1 MIRRPPSP
9 TLFPYTTL
17 SRPPRRVAR
26 LGCDAPPAP
35 PPSRAGGRGSCGGPD
50 RSADPSHAVEAAHAA
65 WNLLACELP
74 PHSLH
79 GEHGLKP
86 WLAYSVPGRG
96 RW

>member
-17 SRPPRRVAR
+17 SRPPRAVAR
-26 LGCDAPPAP
+26 LGCHAPPAP

-50 RSADPSHAVEAAHAA
+50 RSADPSHAVGAAHAA

-79 GEHGLKP
+79 GEHGLHP
-86 WLAYSVPGRG
+86 WLAYSVPGRV